1 MRCVRHYDIRMRI
14 SSRVSIITLIVLPA
28 LLSLPACS
36 YLSKRSQSSAENS
49 PEAKAS
55 ALDKAISEL
64 SLTQLSEAETV
75 FRVAYDKSLESW
87 QGAGDDLIPGC
98 KIGGPEAEKALAAL
112 RPWVTKRAK
121 DEANRLNDSP
131 RSYQLPI
138 NAESCDADCSCGF
151 GLKILEEARLDEQ
164 SHQKVKEFKKARVRL
179 EAKSE
184 LLTGARAELCAES
197 ATWICKSD
205 VLKALK

>member
-1 MRCVRHYDIRMRI
+1 MRI
-14 SSRVSIITLIVLPA
+14 LSRVSIFTF
-28 LLSLPACS
+28 LLVPILFSLPACS
-36 YLSKRSQSSAENS
+36 YLSKRSQSVGENS

-64 SLTQLSEAETV
+64 SLAQLSEAETV

-98 KIGGPEAEKALAAL
+98 KIGGPDAEKALAAL
-112 RPWVTKRAK
+112 RPWVNKRARE
-121 DEANRLNDSP
+121 EAARLNDSP

-138 NAESCDADCSCGF
+138 NVDSCDSDCSCGF

-164 SHQKVKEFKKARVRL
+164 SHQKVKDFKKSRVRL

>member
-1 MRCVRHYDIRMRI
+1 MLAFEAMKRLKGFPSFRA
-14 SSRVSIITLIVLPA
+14 PA
-28 LLSLPACS
+28 LLLTMAMVLSGCS
-36 YLSKRSQSSAENS
+36 YLSKRSQSVSENS

-55 ALDKAISEL
+55 ALDRAISEL
-64 SLTQLSEAETV
+64 SLAQLSEAETV

-87 QGAGDDLIPGC
+87 QGAGEDAVPGC

-112 RPWVTKRAK
+112 RPWVTRRARE
-121 DEANRLNDSP
+121 EATRLNDSP
-131 RSYQLPI
+131 RAYQLPI
-138 NAESCDADCSCGF
+138 NVESCDADCSCGF

-164 SHQKVKEFKKARVRL
+164 SHQKVKDLKRSRARL